1 MFAARLTPCPFKTNS
16 KCATT
21 RTVRW
26 FVFSKSAAYSC
37 ECELVCRSV
46 RIAEAHQ
53 WAKAHFL
60 VGARIDL
67 ATQAQAAENMAFDL
81 EKVQNIADRVARSS
95 GLEVVDVEVSGG
107 GKHRTLRVF
116 IDRPGAA
123 PAADRPDGVTHED
136 CAKFSREFGTIVDV
150 EDAFPGGSYVLEVSS
165 PGLDRKLTKAA
176 DFERFRG
183 QRVKLM
189 TREPVDNNR
198 HFEGKLESFENGKLL
213 LDLSAARKKKM
224 RPKEG
229 ESSRVEIELRNVE
242 KANLVP
248 EI

>member
-1 MFAARLTPCPFKTNS
+1 
-16 KCATT
+16 
-21 RTVRW
+21 
-26 FVFSKSAAYSC
+26 
-37 ECELVCRSV
+37 
-46 RIAEAHQ
+46 
-53 WAKAHFL
+53 
-60 VGARIDL
+60 L
-67 ATQAQAAENMAFDL
+67 AQLAENMAFDL
-81 EKVQNIADRVARSS
+81 DKIRQIAERVAGSS
-95 GLEVVDVEVSGG
+95 GLEVVEVEVCGS
-107 GKHRTLRVF
+107 GKHRMLRVF

-123 PAADRPDGVTHED
+123 PAADRPCEDRPYEDRPDGVTHED
-136 CAKFSREFGTIVDV
+136 CSKFSREFGTIVDV
-150 EDAFPGGSYVLEVSS
+150 EDAVPGGSYVLEVSS

-183 QRVKLM
+183 QRVKLT
-189 TREPVDNNR
+189 TREPVNNNR

-229 ESSRVEIELRNVE
+229 AAAKVEIGLGNVE